1 MILVTGGAGY
11 VGAVLVEKLLDRDFK
26 VRVFDKF
33 YFGKKPLLTNSKKI
47 EVVEGDIRN
56 FPEKILDG
64 VEVVIHLAG
73 LSNDPTSEFNPEANR
88 EINTVG
94 AVNLAKAAKKEGISR
109 FVFASSCSI
118 YDFFNGDDEIRDE
131 DSYVKP
137 TVPYSLS
144 KFNAEEELKKLA
156 SNDFCV
162 TILRKGT
169 VFGYSPRMRYDLVV
183 NAMVKD
189 AFSKN
194 TITVVG
200 DGLHWRP
207 LVDVSD
213 VGEAYILA
221 LLAPK
226 DAINGQIFNISL
238 GNFQVK
244 DIAKE
249 VRNALLKN
257 FSLAVAIEQTPKPGK
272 VRSYRVS
279 NKKAARVLKF
289 EPKISIDG
297 SVLEIA
303 SHIKNGD
310 AADFQNP
317 IYYNI
322 DWMRPI
328 FEKEER

>member
-11 VGAVLVEKLLDRDFK
+11 VGAVLVQKLLDQDFK

-33 YFGKKPLLTNSKKI
+33 YFGKKPLLANSKKI
-47 EVVEGDIRN
+47 EIVEGDIRN
-56 FPEKILDG
+56 VPEKILDG
-64 VEVVIHLAG
+64 VDAVIHLAG
-73 LSNDPTSEFNPEANR
+73 LSNDPTAEFNPEANR

-94 AVNLAKAAKKEGISR
+94 TVNLAKAAKKKGVSR
-109 FVFASSCSI
+109 FIFASSCSI

-156 SNDFCV
+156 GDDFCV

-169 VFGYSPRMRYDLVV
+169 VFGYSPRMRFDLVV
-183 NAMVKD
+183 NTMVKD
-189 AFSKN
+189 AFLKN

-200 DGLHWRP
+200 EGLHWRP
-207 LVDVSD
+207 LVDVTDAS
-213 VGEAYILA
+213 EAYILA
-221 LLAPK
+221 LLASK
-226 DAINGQIFNISL
+226 DAVNGQIFNISL
-238 GNFQVK
+238 GNFQVN

-249 VRNALLKN
+249 VRGALLKN
-257 FSLAVAIEQTPKPGK
+257 FSLDVAIEHTPPPRK

-279 NKKAARVLKF
+279 NKKAALILKF
-289 EPKISIDG
+289 VPKISIEG

-310 AADFQNP
+310 AVDFQNP

-328 FEKEER
+328 FEKEEK

>member
-11 VGAVLVEKLLDRDFK
+11 IGAVLVKKLLDQNFK

-33 YFGKKPLLTNSKKI
+33 YFGKNPFLVNSKKI
-47 EVVEGDIRN
+47 EVIEGDIRN
-56 FPEKILDG
+56 FPERMLEG
-64 VEVVIHLAG
+64 VDAVIHLAG
-73 LSNDPTSEFNPEANR
+73 LSNDPTAEFNPEANR

-94 AVNLAKAAKKEGISR
+94 TVNLAKSAKKKGVLR
-109 FVFASSCSI
+109 FIFASSCSI
-118 YDFFNGDDEIRDE
+118 YDFFNGDDAVRDE

-156 SNDFCV
+156 SRDFCV

-183 NAMVKD
+183 NTMVKD
-189 AFSKN
+189 VFLKN

-200 DGLHWRP
+200 KGLHWRP

-213 VGEAYILA
+213 AGDAYILA

-226 DAINGQIFNISL
+226 DDVNGQIFNISL
-238 GNFQVK
+238 GNFQVN
-244 DIAKE
+244 DIARE
-249 VRNALLKN
+249 VKDAFLKN
-257 FSLAVAIEQTPKPGK
+257 FSLDVNIKHTSPPGK

-279 NKKAARVLKF
+279 NKKAAQILKF
-289 EPKISIDG
+289 VPKISIEE
-297 SVLEIA
+297 SVLAIA

-310 AADFQNP
+310 CADFQNP

-328 FEKEER
+328 FEKE